1 MSSPHY
7 ECRPPIM
14 KVRYLYVVL
23 LLLHFSRINP
33 SHYFAALGYT
43 YRFS

>member
-1 MSSPHY
+1 MSSPNY
-7 ECRPPIM
+7 EGALSICC
-14 KVRYLYVVL
+14 LT
-23 LLLHFSRINP
+23 LLHFSRINP